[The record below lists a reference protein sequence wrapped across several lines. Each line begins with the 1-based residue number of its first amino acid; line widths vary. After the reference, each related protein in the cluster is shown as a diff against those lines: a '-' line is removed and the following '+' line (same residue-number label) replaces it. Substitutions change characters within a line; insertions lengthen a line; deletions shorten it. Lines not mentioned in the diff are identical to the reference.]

1 MIASNHPLGSR
12 ECARQLA
19 IEPARANRL
28 LRSLALSG
36 VLTQDEH
43 RKYRAGPG
51 LHVLSAQAMR
61 ASGLLPAAL
70 PAIESLRDTGLIV
83 ALGVLWRDQ
92 VSYLIHGRATKKL
105 EEGIGRVGTYPAS
118 RSGIGM
124 ALLARQTDDIV
135 RSLYATAPDIPGFP
149 GGIRELLAELRR
161 TRSRPYATAFQSVK
175 QDREIWS
182 IGVALPHVPEAALAL
197 SGPIAPEQHA
207 ELAARLVA
215 AANQINPSKYLEE
228 DR

>member
-12 ECARQLA
+12 ECARVLA

-36 VLTQDEH
+36 LLTQDEQ
-43 RKYRAGPG
+43 RKYRGGPG

-92 VSYLIHGRATKKL
+92 VSYLIHGKATRKL
-105 EEGIGRVGTYPAS
+105 EEGIGRVRTYPAS
-118 RSGIGM
+118 RSGIGV
-124 ALLARQTDDIV
+124 ALLARQSDAEV
-135 RSLYATAPDIPGFP
+135 RALYASEPDIPGFP
-149 GGIRELLAELRR
+149 GGIKELLAELRR
-161 TRSRPYATAFQSVK
+161 TRSRSYAIAFQSVK
-175 QDREIWS
+175 EDGENWS

-197 SGPIAPEQHA
+197 SGPIEPQQHA
-207 ELAARLVA
+207 ALAARLADA
-215 AANQINPSKYLEE
+215 ASQINPSK
-228 DR
+228 

>member
-1 MIASNHPLGSR
+1 MLD
-12 ECARQLA
+12 

-36 VLTQDEH
+36 MLTQDEN

-51 LHVLSAQAMR
+51 LHVLSAQAVR

-92 VSYLIHGRATKKL
+92 VSYLIHGRATRKL

-118 RSGIGM
+118 RSGIGL
-124 ALLARQTDDIV
+124 AVLARQRDDDI
-135 RSLYATAPDIPGFP
+135 RSLYASAEVPGFP
-149 GGIRELLAELRR
+149 GVKALIADLRQ
-161 TRSRPYATAFQSVK
+161 TRKRGYALVFQKVQ

-182 IGVALPHVPEAALAL
+182 IGVALPNVAEAAIAF
-197 SGPIAPEQHA
+197 SGPIEPAQYDK
-207 ELAARLVA
+207 LAARLVA
-215 AANQINPSKYLEE
+215 AAALINPREFLEKQS
-228 DR
+228 